1 MQILLFFVVA
11 LFSCVARAD
20 AGVALLESI
29 ADLPTQVTEKAKPP
43 ARTQDGAKAEK
54 AKQDGAKKPHDA
66 NVIVTSDWL
75 AEQLKKGNKDIRV
88 LDLALRN
95 TNYKLGHIPGAIFV
109 DWRKEIISTEKEN
122 LYRLPS
128 KSQIEKLMS
137 KAGVGNDST
146 VIVADNTKNRMA
158 VRMYFTLKY
167 FGHKNVR
174 ILDGGTTAWKAS
186 GKELSIDLP
195 KVKPANYKVSTTNDK
210 FVVSMKAVEQALGKD
225 IALIDGR
232 PTKHY
237 DGTVNGKTFHK
248 NQPHKRKGHVPGA
261 VNIPWEQNMNAD
273 STFKSLDELREL
285 YDSHGI
291 DTDTKVITY
300 CNEGLHAAMP
310 WFVLTQLLGNSQ
322 TTVYD
327 DSMAEWANTEKQ
339 PLKVG
344 AEK

>member
-1 MQILLFFVVA
+1 MHIMLFFIIAVLGFVVRVDA
-11 LFSCVARAD
+11 SPELFEVTASLAVQVKEKTQTPSSKQ
-20 AGVALLESI
+20 AG
-29 ADLPTQVTEKAKPP
+29 
-43 ARTQDGAKAEK
+43 AEK
-54 AKQDGAKKPHDA
+54 AAKQDAVKKPHDA

-75 AEQLKKGNKDIRV
+75 AEQLKKGNDKIRV

-95 TNYKLGHIPGAIFV
+95 TNYKLGHIPGAVFL
-109 DWRKEIISTEKEN
+109 DWRKEIIDTEKDH

-128 KSQIEKLMS
+128 KPQFEKLMS
-137 KAGVGNDST
+137 KAGIGNDSM

-158 VRMYFTLKY
+158 VRMFFTLKY

-186 GKELSIDLP
+186 GKELSIELP
-195 KVKPANYKVSTTNDK
+195 KVKPASYKVSKTNEQ
-210 FVVSMKAVEQALGKD
+210 FVVSLKAVEQAIGKD
-225 IALIDGR
+225 VALIDGR
-232 PTKHY
+232 PLKHY
-237 DGTVNGKTFHK
+237 TGEVPGKTFHK

-273 STFKSLDELREL
+273 STFKSLDELRDL